1 MEKYNFYLPED
12 KRMPIKKPFF
22 FVGFP
27 LSEVNLFTVGADGS

>member
-1 MEKYNFYLPED
+1 MEKYNFHRPED
-12 KRMPIKKPFF
+12 KRMLIKKPF